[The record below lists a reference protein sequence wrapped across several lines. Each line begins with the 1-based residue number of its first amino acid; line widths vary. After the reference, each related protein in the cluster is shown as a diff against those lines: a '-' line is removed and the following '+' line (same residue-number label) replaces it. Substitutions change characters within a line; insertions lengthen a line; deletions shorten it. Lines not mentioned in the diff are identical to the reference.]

1 MALKKPDLIWYTNPD
16 YNETRLNIDNK
27 EGVTN
32 LYSADAILSA
42 PVSRKTNYK
51 PYVLGVAVYNIL
63 QNDNSDRVDAVIKNN
78 GQVMVSYLFN
88 YKEMAGDL
96 TLVFGL
102 RKTLKEAEK
111 ESTYIRIVSG
121 TGVFATVTGFIARE
135 PYVDADGVTYQK
147 FSAYFDNL

>member
-1 MALKKPDLIWYTNPD
+1 MAPKKPDLIWYTLPN
-16 YNETRLNIDNK
+16 NSEVRLNIANK

-32 LYSADAILSA
+32 LYGADDILSS
-42 PVSRKTNYK
+42 PVSKNSK
-51 PYVLGVAVYNIL
+51 PYVLGVAVYNVL
-63 QNDNSDRVDAVIKNN
+63 QNDNSDRADAIIKNN

-111 ESTYIRIVSG
+111 ESSYLRIVSG
-121 TGVFATVTGFIARE
+121 TGVFATVTGFVARE
-135 PYVDADGVTYQK
+135 PYVGADGVTYQK
-147 FSAYFDNL
+147 FAAYFDSL